1 MAMDEEQRLQN
12 KRQNQ
17 CVSLNWE
24 GKEETQETS
33 FKIGMVLDLD
43 EGTLDVY
50 KNDQRLGTM
59 RSGLVGE
66 YCWVVSLKL
75 FGAQFSVSIGR

>member
-1 MAMDEEQRLQN
+1 MGN
-12 KRQNQ
+12 KRLEERWYDGFY
-17 CVSLNWE
+17 SLGRE
-24 GKEETQETS
+24 AS
-33 FKIGMVLDLD
+33 FKIGFGLDLD

-59 RSGLVGE
+59 RNRLVGE